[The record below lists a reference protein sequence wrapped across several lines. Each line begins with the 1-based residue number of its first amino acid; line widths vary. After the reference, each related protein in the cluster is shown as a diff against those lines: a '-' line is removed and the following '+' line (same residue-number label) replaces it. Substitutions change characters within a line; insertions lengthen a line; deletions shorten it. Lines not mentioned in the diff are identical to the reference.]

1 MATARRATTREP
13 AVRSADTVSA
23 VSPAGPP
30 DPVGLAVDRVES
42 WLVDALPW
50 LRPPIVA
57 ELVAGGRSNLT
68 YAIRDAAGQRVAL
81 RRPPVAHVL
90 PTAHD
95 VVREFRV
102 LSALAP
108 TDVPTPGPLACCEDE
123 GVTGAPFYVMRFVD
137 GAVLR
142 SPEEAASV
150 LDEPARRNAGH
161 ALAATL
167 ARIHAVDLESTGLA
181 GLSRHDG
188 YAARQLRRWSAQL
201 AESERLLGASEP
213 MIGAAHQLLE
223 AHLPVQ
229 HETTLVHGDYR
240 LDNVVLGPDGEVR
253 AVLDWE
259 ICALGDPMADVGL
272 LEVYW
277 AEPGDDERAL
287 EEAPTL
293 APGFPTRQEVV
304 AAYAAASGRDCSNL
318 DFFVAFGYWKL
329 ACILQGVRARY
340 EGGAAA
346 GDRSGQDRFQD
357 RVRWL
362 AARALDAARGL

>member
-1 MATARRATTREP
+1 MATARGATTREP
-13 AVRSADTVSA
+13 AVRSGDTVSA
-23 VSPAGPP
+23 GSPTG
-30 DPVGLAVDRVES
+30 PVGLAVDRVEA

-50 LRPPIVA
+50 LHPPIAA

-68 YAIRDAAGQRVAL
+68 YEVSDAAGQRIAL

-108 TDVPTPGPLACCEDE
+108 TDVPTPEPLACCEDE

-137 GAVLR
+137 GAVVR
-142 SPEEAASV
+142 SPEQAAAV
-150 LDEPARRNAGH
+150 LDEPARRSAGH
-161 ALAATL
+161 ALATTL
-167 ARIHAVDLESTGLA
+167 ARIHAVDLEATGLA
-181 GLSRHDG
+181 ALSRHDG
-188 YAARQLRRWSAQL
+188 YATRQLRRWSAQL
-201 AESERLLGASEP
+201 AESERLLRQSEP
-213 MIGAAHQLLE
+213 MIAAAQELLE
-223 AHLPVQ
+223 AHLPSQ
-229 HETTLVHGDYR
+229 RETTLVHGDYR
-240 LDNVVLGPDGEVR
+240 LDNVVLGRNGEVR

-272 LEVYW
+272 LQVYW

-293 APGFPTRQEVV
+293 APGFPTREEVV
-304 AAYAAASGRDCSNL
+304 AAYATASGRDCSNL

-346 GDRSGQDRFQD
+346 GDRTGQDRFED

-362 AARALDAARGL
+362 ATHALDAARRL